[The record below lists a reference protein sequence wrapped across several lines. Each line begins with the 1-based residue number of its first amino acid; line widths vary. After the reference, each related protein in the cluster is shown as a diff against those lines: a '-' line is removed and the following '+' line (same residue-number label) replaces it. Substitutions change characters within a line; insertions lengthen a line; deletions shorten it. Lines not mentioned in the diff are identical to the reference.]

1 MIIKGLTY
9 FNEIKDIS
17 SSHVETDEDE
27 NFDGE
32 WEYTEYEVNDGTIEE
47 NHPEAVKCIMTELTA
62 VDIIRNKPQAELSL
76 IQLGKIKTYEE
87 YLHYTGEWELDLY
100 GDMVYTEEEFKILK
114 DVFNPDM
121 NELERVLTKLNL
133 EVTGHWTSPHDYVK
147 RGDICNYYSFKWHNN
162 EYCVSADSCSIIL
175 SKANDG
181 RFIYNG
187 NDYGDLVKA
196 ILKL

>member
-1 MIIKGLTY
+1 MIVKGLTY

-62 VDIIRNKPQAELSL
+62 IDIIRNKPQAELQL
-76 IQLGKIKTYEE
+76 IQLGKINTYEE
-87 YLHYTGEWELDLY
+87 YLYYTHQWDLNY
-100 GDMVYTEEEFKILK
+100 WDMEYTEEEFNIIKG
-114 DVFNPDM
+114 VFNPDM
-121 NELERVLTKLNL
+121 NELEKLLTKLNL
-133 EVTGHWTSPHDYVK
+133 EVTAHWTLPHDYVK
-147 RGDICNYYSFKWHNN
+147 KGDICNYYIFKWNNN

-175 SKANDG
+175 SKANDS

-187 NDYGDLVKA
+187 YSYDELEQA
-196 ILKL
+196 IRELK

>member
-1 MIIKGLTY
+1 MIVKGLTY

-27 NFDGE
+27 NLDGE
-32 WEYTEYEVNDGTIEE
+32 WEYTEYEVDDGSIEE
-47 NHPEAVKCIMTELTA
+47 NNPEAVKCIMTELTA

-87 YLHYTGEWELDLY
+87 YLHYTSEWELDLY

-114 DVFNPDM
+114 NVFNPDM
-121 NELERVLTKLNL
+121 NELEKLLTKLNL
-133 EVTGHWTSPHDYVK
+133 EVTGHWTNDYTK
-147 RGDICNYYSFKWHNN
+147 CNYYSFKWHND
-162 EYCVSADSCSIIL
+162 EFCVSVDKNSIIL

-181 RFIYNG
+181 RFIYSG
-187 NDYGDLVKA
+187 NSYDELEQA
-196 ILKL
+196 ILKS

>member
-1 MIIKGLTY
+1 MIVKGLTY

-27 NFDGE
+27 NLDGE

-47 NHPEAVKCIMTELTA
+47 NNPEAVKCIMTELTA
-62 VDIIRNKPQAELSL
+62 IDIIRNKPQAELQL

-87 YLHYTGEWELDLY
+87 YLYYTHQWDLNY
-100 GDMVYTEEEFKILK
+100 WDMIYTEEEFKILK

-121 NELERVLTKLNL
+121 NELEKLLTKLNL
-133 EVTGHWTSPHDYVK
+133 EVTGHWTNQSDYVK
-147 RGDICNYYSFKWHNN
+147 NENICNYYTFKWHNDDF
-162 EYCVSADSCSIIL
+162 CVSADSCSIIL

-187 NDYGDLVKA
+187 HNYDELEQA
-196 ILKL
+196 ILKS

>member
-1 MIIKGLTY
+1 MIVKGLTY

-47 NHPEAVKCIMTELTA
+47 NHPEAVKCIMAELTA
-62 VDIIRNKPQAELSL
+62 IDIIRNKPQAELQL

-87 YLHYTGEWELDLY
+87 YTYYTHQWDLNY
-100 GDMVYTEEEFKILK
+100 WDMIYTEEEFNIIKG
-114 DVFNPDM
+114 VFNPDM
-121 NELERVLTKLNL
+121 NELEKVLTKLNL
-133 EVTGHWTSPHDYVK
+133 EITGHWTIPHDYVK
-147 RGDICNYYSFKWHNN
+147 KGDMCNYYTFKWHND

-187 NDYGDLVKA
+187 FSYDELEQA
-196 ILKL
+196 ILKA

>member
-1 MIIKGLTY
+1 MIVKGLTY

-62 VDIIRNKPQAELSL
+62 IDIIRNKPQAELYL
-76 IQLGKIKTYEE
+76 IQLGEIRTYEE
-87 YLHYTGEWELDLY
+87 YILLTKKWFSKYEN
-100 GDMVYTEEEFKILK
+100 VKYTEEEFNIIKRVL
-114 DVFNPDM
+114 NPDM
-121 NELERVLTKLNL
+121 NELEKVLTKLNL
-133 EVTGHWTSPHDYVK
+133 EITGHWAIPHDYVK
-147 RGDICNYYSFKWHNN
+147 KGDMCNYYTFKWHND

-187 NDYGDLVKA
+187 FSYDELEQA
-196 ILKL
+196 ILKA